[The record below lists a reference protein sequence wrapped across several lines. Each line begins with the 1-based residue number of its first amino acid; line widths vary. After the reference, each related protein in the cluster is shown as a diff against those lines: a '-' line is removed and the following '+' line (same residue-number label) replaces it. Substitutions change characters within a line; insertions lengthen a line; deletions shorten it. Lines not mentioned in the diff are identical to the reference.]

1 MYSYEELLNVIA
13 QLRGEHG
20 CPWDKAQTHESLI
33 PCLRNECEEVVQAIE
48 QHDEE
53 NLCEELGD
61 VLLQVLLHARIAEEE
76 GQFTMADVVNGLAEK
91 MVRRHPHVFGNEEY
105 GSPEQNQ
112 ARWEEIKRQ
121 EKEAKKRRKLAENQ
135 GNLIDKCYKTRKIRG
150 GNKDM
155 NKAELIAAVAENA
168 ELTKKDAEKAVKAF
182 IDVVTDELKKGEKV
196 QVVGFGTFEVAERAA
211 REGRNPHTGEPMPI
225 AASKAP
231 KFKAG
236 KALKDALN

>member
-13 QLRGEHG
+13 QLRSEHG

-76 GQFTMADVVNGLAEK
+76 GWFTMADVVNGLAEK

-135 GNLIDKCYKTRKIRG
+135 GNLLDK
-150 GNKDM
+150 
-155 NKAELIAAVAENA
+155 
-168 ELTKKDAEKAVKAF
+168 
-182 IDVVTDELKKGEKV
+182 
-196 QVVGFGTFEVAERAA
+196 Q
-211 REGRNPHTGEPMPI
+211 
-225 AASKAP
+225 
-231 KFKAG
+231 
-236 KALKDALN
+236 

>member
-1 MYSYEELLNVIA
+1 MIPVHRKSENEKYTFSELYEIIKLL
-13 QLRGEHG
+13 RSPEG
-20 CPWDKAQTHESLI
+20 CPWDRAQTHESLI

-135 GNLIDKCYKTRKIRG
+135 GNLLDK
-150 GNKDM
+150 
-155 NKAELIAAVAENA
+155 
-168 ELTKKDAEKAVKAF
+168 
-182 IDVVTDELKKGEKV
+182 
-196 QVVGFGTFEVAERAA
+196 Q
-211 REGRNPHTGEPMPI
+211 
-225 AASKAP
+225 
-231 KFKAG
+231 
-236 KALKDALN
+236 

>member
-13 QLRGEHG
+13 QLRSEHG
-20 CPWDKAQTHESLI
+20 RPWDKAQTHESLI

-112 ARWEEIKRQ
+112 ARGEEIKRQ

-135 GNLIDKCYKTRKIRG
+135 GNLLDK
-150 GNKDM
+150 
-155 NKAELIAAVAENA
+155 
-168 ELTKKDAEKAVKAF
+168 
-182 IDVVTDELKKGEKV
+182 
-196 QVVGFGTFEVAERAA
+196 Q
-211 REGRNPHTGEPMPI
+211 
-225 AASKAP
+225 
-231 KFKAG
+231 
-236 KALKDALN
+236 

>member
-33 PCLRNECEEVVQAIE
+33 PCLRNECEEVVQAIK
-48 QHDEE
+48 QNDEE

-135 GNLIDKCYKTRKIRG
+135 GNLLDK
-150 GNKDM
+150 
-155 NKAELIAAVAENA
+155 
-168 ELTKKDAEKAVKAF
+168 
-182 IDVVTDELKKGEKV
+182 
-196 QVVGFGTFEVAERAA
+196 Q
-211 REGRNPHTGEPMPI
+211 
-225 AASKAP
+225 
-231 KFKAG
+231 
-236 KALKDALN
+236 

>member
-91 MVRRHPHVFGNEEY
+91 MVRRHPLVFGNEEY

-135 GNLIDKCYKTRKIRG
+135 GNLLDK
-150 GNKDM
+150 
-155 NKAELIAAVAENA
+155 
-168 ELTKKDAEKAVKAF
+168 
-182 IDVVTDELKKGEKV
+182 
-196 QVVGFGTFEVAERAA
+196 Q
-211 REGRNPHTGEPMPI
+211 
-225 AASKAP
+225 
-231 KFKAG
+231 
-236 KALKDALN
+236 

>member
-121 EKEAKKRRKLAENQ
+121 EKEATTRRKLAENQ
-135 GNLIDKCYKTRKIRG
+135 GNLLDK
-150 GNKDM
+150 
-155 NKAELIAAVAENA
+155 
-168 ELTKKDAEKAVKAF
+168 
-182 IDVVTDELKKGEKV
+182 
-196 QVVGFGTFEVAERAA
+196 Q
-211 REGRNPHTGEPMPI
+211 
-225 AASKAP
+225 
-231 KFKAG
+231 
-236 KALKDALN
+236 

>member
-91 MVRRHPHVFGNEEY
+91 MVRRHPHVIRNEEY
-105 GSPEQNQ
+105 ASPEQNH
-112 ARWEEIKRQ
+112 ARREDNKSQ
-121 EKEAKKRRKLAENQ
+121 ENEAKKRRKLAENQ
-135 GNLIDKCYKTRKIRG
+135 GNLLDK
-150 GNKDM
+150 
-155 NKAELIAAVAENA
+155 
-168 ELTKKDAEKAVKAF
+168 
-182 IDVVTDELKKGEKV
+182 
-196 QVVGFGTFEVAERAA
+196 Q
-211 REGRNPHTGEPMPI
+211 
-225 AASKAP
+225 
-231 KFKAG
+231 
-236 KALKDALN
+236 

>member
-33 PCLRNECEEVVQAIE
+33 PCLRNECEEVVKAIK

-135 GNLIDKCYKTRKIRG
+135 GNLLDK
-150 GNKDM
+150 
-155 NKAELIAAVAENA
+155 
-168 ELTKKDAEKAVKAF
+168 
-182 IDVVTDELKKGEKV
+182 
-196 QVVGFGTFEVAERAA
+196 Q
-211 REGRNPHTGEPMPI
+211 
-225 AASKAP
+225 
-231 KFKAG
+231 
-236 KALKDALN
+236 

>member
-13 QLRGEHG
+13 QLRSEHG

-91 MVRRHPHVFGNEEY
+91 MVRRHPHGFGNEEY

-135 GNLIDKCYKTRKIRG
+135 GNLLDK
-150 GNKDM
+150 
-155 NKAELIAAVAENA
+155 
-168 ELTKKDAEKAVKAF
+168 
-182 IDVVTDELKKGEKV
+182 
-196 QVVGFGTFEVAERAA
+196 Q
-211 REGRNPHTGEPMPI
+211 
-225 AASKAP
+225 
-231 KFKAG
+231 
-236 KALKDALN
+236 

>member
-13 QLRGEHG
+13 QLRSEHG

-91 MVRRHPHVFGNEEY
+91 MVRRHPHLFGNEEY

-135 GNLIDKCYKTRKIRG
+135 GNLLDK
-150 GNKDM
+150 
-155 NKAELIAAVAENA
+155 
-168 ELTKKDAEKAVKAF
+168 
-182 IDVVTDELKKGEKV
+182 
-196 QVVGFGTFEVAERAA
+196 Q
-211 REGRNPHTGEPMPI
+211 
-225 AASKAP
+225 
-231 KFKAG
+231 
-236 KALKDALN
+236 

>member
-1 MYSYEELLNVIA
+1 MYNYEELLDVIA
-13 QLRGEHG
+13 QLRSEHG

-91 MVRRHPHVFGNEEY
+91 MIRRHPHVFGDEEY

-121 EKEAKKRRKLAENQ
+121 EKEEKKRRKMAKNQ
-135 GNLIDKCYKTRKIRG
+135 GNLLDK
-150 GNKDM
+150 
-155 NKAELIAAVAENA
+155 
-168 ELTKKDAEKAVKAF
+168 
-182 IDVVTDELKKGEKV
+182 
-196 QVVGFGTFEVAERAA
+196 Q
-211 REGRNPHTGEPMPI
+211 
-225 AASKAP
+225 
-231 KFKAG
+231 
-236 KALKDALN
+236 

>member
-13 QLRGEHG
+13 QLRSEHG

-61 VLLQVLLHARIAEEE
+61 VFLQVLLHARIAEEE

-135 GNLIDKCYKTRKIRG
+135 GNLLDK
-150 GNKDM
+150 
-155 NKAELIAAVAENA
+155 
-168 ELTKKDAEKAVKAF
+168 
-182 IDVVTDELKKGEKV
+182 
-196 QVVGFGTFEVAERAA
+196 Q
-211 REGRNPHTGEPMPI
+211 
-225 AASKAP
+225 
-231 KFKAG
+231 
-236 KALKDALN
+236 

>member
-48 QHDEE
+48 HHDEE

-61 VLLQVLLHARIAEEE
+61 VFLQVLLHARIAEEE

-135 GNLIDKCYKTRKIRG
+135 GNLLDK
-150 GNKDM
+150 
-155 NKAELIAAVAENA
+155 
-168 ELTKKDAEKAVKAF
+168 
-182 IDVVTDELKKGEKV
+182 
-196 QVVGFGTFEVAERAA
+196 Q
-211 REGRNPHTGEPMPI
+211 
-225 AASKAP
+225 
-231 KFKAG
+231 
-236 KALKDALN
+236 

>member
-13 QLRGEHG
+13 QLRSEHG

-105 GSPEQNQ
+105 GSLEQNQ

-135 GNLIDKCYKTRKIRG
+135 GNLLDK
-150 GNKDM
+150 
-155 NKAELIAAVAENA
+155 
-168 ELTKKDAEKAVKAF
+168 
-182 IDVVTDELKKGEKV
+182 
-196 QVVGFGTFEVAERAA
+196 Q
-211 REGRNPHTGEPMPI
+211 
-225 AASKAP
+225 
-231 KFKAG
+231 
-236 KALKDALN
+236 

>member
-13 QLRGEHG
+13 QLRSEHG

-33 PCLRNECEEVVQAIE
+33 PCLRNECEEGVQAIE

-135 GNLIDKCYKTRKIRG
+135 GNLLDK
-150 GNKDM
+150 
-155 NKAELIAAVAENA
+155 
-168 ELTKKDAEKAVKAF
+168 
-182 IDVVTDELKKGEKV
+182 
-196 QVVGFGTFEVAERAA
+196 Q
-211 REGRNPHTGEPMPI
+211 
-225 AASKAP
+225 
-231 KFKAG
+231 
-236 KALKDALN
+236 

>member
-1 MYSYEELLNVIA
+1 MYNYEELLDVIA
-13 QLRGEHG
+13 QLRSEHG

-91 MVRRHPHVFGNEEY
+91 MVRRHPHVFGDEEY

-121 EKEAKKRRKLAENQ
+121 EKEARKN
-135 GNLIDKCYKTRKIRG
+135 GIR
-150 GNKDM
+150 
-155 NKAELIAAVAENA
+155 L
-168 ELTKKDAEKAVKAF
+168 
-182 IDVVTDELKKGEKV
+182 
-196 QVVGFGTFEVAERAA
+196 
-211 REGRNPHTGEPMPI
+211 
-225 AASKAP
+225 
-231 KFKAG
+231 
-236 KALKDALN
+236 

>member
-48 QHDEE
+48 QQDEK

-135 GNLIDKCYKTRKIRG
+135 GNLLDK
-150 GNKDM
+150 
-155 NKAELIAAVAENA
+155 
-168 ELTKKDAEKAVKAF
+168 
-182 IDVVTDELKKGEKV
+182 
-196 QVVGFGTFEVAERAA
+196 Q
-211 REGRNPHTGEPMPI
+211 
-225 AASKAP
+225 
-231 KFKAG
+231 
-236 KALKDALN
+236 

>member
-13 QLRGEHG
+13 QLRSEHG

-53 NLCEELGD
+53 NLCEE
-61 VLLQVLLHARIAEEE
+61 LHARIAEEE

-135 GNLIDKCYKTRKIRG
+135 GNLLDK
-150 GNKDM
+150 
-155 NKAELIAAVAENA
+155 
-168 ELTKKDAEKAVKAF
+168 
-182 IDVVTDELKKGEKV
+182 
-196 QVVGFGTFEVAERAA
+196 Q
-211 REGRNPHTGEPMPI
+211 
-225 AASKAP
+225 
-231 KFKAG
+231 
-236 KALKDALN
+236 

>member
-20 CPWDKAQTHESLI
+20 CHWDKAQTHESLI

-135 GNLIDKCYKTRKIRG
+135 GNLLDK
-150 GNKDM
+150 
-155 NKAELIAAVAENA
+155 
-168 ELTKKDAEKAVKAF
+168 
-182 IDVVTDELKKGEKV
+182 
-196 QVVGFGTFEVAERAA
+196 Q
-211 REGRNPHTGEPMPI
+211 
-225 AASKAP
+225 
-231 KFKAG
+231 
-236 KALKDALN
+236 

>member
-20 CPWDKAQTHESLI
+20 GPWDKAQTHESLI

-135 GNLIDKCYKTRKIRG
+135 GNLLDK
-150 GNKDM
+150 
-155 NKAELIAAVAENA
+155 
-168 ELTKKDAEKAVKAF
+168 
-182 IDVVTDELKKGEKV
+182 
-196 QVVGFGTFEVAERAA
+196 Q
-211 REGRNPHTGEPMPI
+211 
-225 AASKAP
+225 
-231 KFKAG
+231 
-236 KALKDALN
+236 

>member
-1 MYSYEELLNVIA
+1 MYNYEELLDVIA
-13 QLRGEHG
+13 QLRSEHG

-91 MVRRHPHVFGNEEY
+91 MVRRHPHVFGDEEY

-121 EKEAKKRRKLAENQ
+121 EKEEKKRRKMAKNQ
-135 GNLIDKCYKTRKIRG
+135 GNLLDK
-150 GNKDM
+150 
-155 NKAELIAAVAENA
+155 
-168 ELTKKDAEKAVKAF
+168 
-182 IDVVTDELKKGEKV
+182 
-196 QVVGFGTFEVAERAA
+196 Q
-211 REGRNPHTGEPMPI
+211 
-225 AASKAP
+225 
-231 KFKAG
+231 
-236 KALKDALN
+236 

>member
-91 MVRRHPHVFGNEEY
+91 MVRRHPI
-105 GSPEQNQ
+105 S
-112 ARWEEIKRQ
+112 
-121 EKEAKKRRKLAENQ
+121 
-135 GNLIDKCYKTRKIRG
+135 LITFSTPRS
-150 GNKDM
+150 N
-155 NKAELIAAVAENA
+155 ASATLICPFF
-168 ELTKKDAEKAVKAF
+168 T
-182 IDVVTDELKKGEKV
+182 
-196 QVVGFGTFEVAERAA
+196 GTSTS
-211 REGRNPHTGEPMPI
+211 G
-225 AASKAP
+225 
-231 KFKAG
+231 
-236 KALKDALN
+236 

>member
-1 MYSYEELLNVIA
+1 MYNYEELLDVIA
-13 QLRGEHG
+13 QLRSEHG

-91 MVRRHPHVFGNEEY
+91 MIRRHPHVFGDEEY

-121 EKEAKKRRKLAENQ
+121 EKEEKKRRKMAENQ
-135 GNLIDKCYKTRKIRG
+135 GNLLDK
-150 GNKDM
+150 
-155 NKAELIAAVAENA
+155 
-168 ELTKKDAEKAVKAF
+168 
-182 IDVVTDELKKGEKV
+182 
-196 QVVGFGTFEVAERAA
+196 Q
-211 REGRNPHTGEPMPI
+211 
-225 AASKAP
+225 
-231 KFKAG
+231 
-236 KALKDALN
+236 

>member
-76 GQFTMADVVNGLAEK
+76 GSFSMKDVVNGLAEK

-135 GNLIDKCYKTRKIRG
+135 GNLLDK
-150 GNKDM
+150 
-155 NKAELIAAVAENA
+155 
-168 ELTKKDAEKAVKAF
+168 
-182 IDVVTDELKKGEKV
+182 
-196 QVVGFGTFEVAERAA
+196 Q
-211 REGRNPHTGEPMPI
+211 
-225 AASKAP
+225 
-231 KFKAG
+231 
-236 KALKDALN
+236 